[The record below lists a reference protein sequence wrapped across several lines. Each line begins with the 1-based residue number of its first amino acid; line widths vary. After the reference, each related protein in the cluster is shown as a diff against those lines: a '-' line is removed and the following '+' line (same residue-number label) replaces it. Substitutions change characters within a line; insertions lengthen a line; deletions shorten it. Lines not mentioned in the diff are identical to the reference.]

1 METGSWEKDDKTRA
15 TMIRNPTGYELT
27 IDESG
32 GAKKFFAIR
41 IAYPNVL
48 RGPFFKQ

>member
-15 TMIRNPTGYELT
+15 TMIRNPTGFELT

-32 GAKKFFAIR
+32 GAVISDS
-41 IAYPNVL
+41 VL
-48 RGPFFKQ
+48 GH